1 MKGNTTSKIKTTG
14 ELREFLVNM
23 MLGVKDGQLTTEKA
37 SGITKM
43 AGEIN
48 ESIYSELKAIRVGIE
63 LGKKAAEI
71 SEMGTMQLGVH
82 EVA

>member
-1 MKGNTTSKIKTTG
+1 MSAKEKSRIKTTG

-23 MLGVKDGQLTTEKA
+23 MLGIKDGALTIEKA

-63 LGKKAAEI
+63 IGKKADEI
-71 SEMGTMQLGVH
+71 PSLGNMEVGVH
-82 EVA
+82 EAA